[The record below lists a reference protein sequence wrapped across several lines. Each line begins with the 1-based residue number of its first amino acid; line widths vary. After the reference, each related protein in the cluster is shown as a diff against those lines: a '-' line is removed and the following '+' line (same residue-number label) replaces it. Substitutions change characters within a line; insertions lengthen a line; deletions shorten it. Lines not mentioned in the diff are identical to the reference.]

1 MLEKAWNKQPLFDR
15 VNTITCYL
23 EAERR
28 PVMTDDQPPI
38 DPRPKSWI
46 DKIAQVFSDEPTD
59 TQSLLELLR
68 NAEQDQVLDADALG
82 IIEGAL
88 QVSSMQ
94 VRDIMIPRS
103 QVVTVP
109 ADLSL
114 CEIVERVTKAS
125 HSRFPVVG
133 ENVDNVM
140 GILLAKDL
148 LPLLLAEN
156 QDKFDIKDIV
166 RAATFVPESKRLN
179 VLLREF
185 RETRQHMAIV
195 IDEYGSVC
203 GAVTIEDVLEQ
214 IVGEIEDEFD
224 VDDDSYI
231 KKFDDQN
238 FIVKAFTP
246 IDEFNQYFA
255 TDFNDQEFTTIGGLV
270 LQQFGHIPERSES
283 LTIGSFQIT
292 VLNADSRQIKL
303 LKVNT
308 NVLSSSDTAA

>member
-1 MLEKAWNKQPLFDR
+1 
-15 VNTITCYL
+15 
-23 EAERR
+23 
-28 PVMTDDQPPI
+28 MTDDQSSI

-46 DKIAQVFSDEPTD
+46 DKIAGVFSDEPTD
-59 TQSLLELLR
+59 TNSLLEVLR

-88 QVSSMQ
+88 QVSNMQ

-109 ADLSL
+109 AKLPL
-114 CEIVERVTKAS
+114 TEIVELVTKAS
-125 HSRFPVVG
+125 HSRFPVIG

-148 LPLLLAEN
+148 LPLILNGPNE
-156 QDKFDIKDIV
+156 KFDIKDIV
-166 RAATFVPESKRLN
+166 RPATFVPESKRLN

-224 VDDDSYI
+224 VDDDSFI
-231 KKFDDQN
+231 KKFDEEN
-238 FIVKAFTP
+238 FIVKALTP
-246 IDEFNQYFA
+246 VDEFNRYFG
-255 TDFNDQEFTTIGGLV
+255 TSFSDQECTTVGGLV
-270 LQQFGHIPERSES
+270 LQHFGHIPERGE
-283 LTIGSFQIT
+283 TINVGPFLVT

-303 LKVNT
+303 LKVT
-308 NVLSSSDTAA
+308 STLVDTRRKHA

>member
-1 MLEKAWNKQPLFDR
+1 MS
-15 VNTITCYL
+15 
-23 EAERR
+23 
-28 PVMTDDQPPI
+28 DDQSSI
-38 DPRPKSWI
+38 DPRPRSWI
-46 DKIAQVFSDEPTD
+46 DKIAGVFSDEPTD
-59 TQSLLELLR
+59 TKGLLEVLR

-109 ADLSL
+109 AKLSL
-114 CEIVERVTKAS
+114 NEIVDLVTRAS
-125 HSRFPVVG
+125 HSRFPVIG

-148 LPLLLAEN
+148 LPLILN
-156 QDKFDIKDIV
+156 GSNDKFDIKDIV
-166 RAATFVPESKRLN
+166 RPATFVPESKRLN

-224 VDDDSYI
+224 VDDDSFI
-231 KKFDDQN
+231 KKFDEEN
-238 FIVKAFTP
+238 FIVKALTP
-246 IDEFNQYFA
+246 VAEFNDYFE
-255 TDFNDQEFTTIGGLV
+255 TDFSDQEFTTMGGLV
-270 LQQFGHIPERSES
+270 LQQFGHIPERGE
-283 LTIGSFQIT
+283 TINIGPFLIT

-303 LKVNT
+303 LKVTSTLVNT
-308 NVLSSSDTAA
+308 RKKRS

>member
-1 MLEKAWNKQPLFDR
+1 MP
-15 VNTITCYL
+15 
-23 EAERR
+23 
-28 PVMTDDQPPI
+28 DDQSSI
-38 DPRPKSWI
+38 DPRPRSWI
-46 DKIAQVFSDEPTD
+46 DKIAGVFSDEPTD
-59 TQSLLELLR
+59 TQSLLEVLR

-88 QVSSMQ
+88 QVSNMQ

-109 ADLSL
+109 ARLSL
-114 CEIVERVTKAS
+114 GEIVDLVTKAS
-125 HSRFPVVG
+125 HSRFPVIG

-148 LPLLLAEN
+148 LPLILNGSNE
-156 QDKFDIKDIV
+156 KFDIKDIV
-166 RAATFVPESKRLN
+166 RPATFVPESKRLN

-224 VDDDSYI
+224 VDDDSFI
-231 KKFDDQN
+231 KKFDEDN
-238 FIVKAFTP
+238 YIVKALTP
-246 IDEFNQYFA
+246 VDEFNEYFS
-255 TDFNDQEFTTIGGLV
+255 TDFSDQEFTTMGGLV
-270 LQQFGHIPERSES
+270 LQKFGHIPERGE
-283 LTIGSFQIT
+283 TINIGPFLVT

-303 LKVNT
+303 LKVTSTLIDQRNQA
-308 NVLSSSDTAA
+308 D

>member
-1 MLEKAWNKQPLFDR
+1 MS
-15 VNTITCYL
+15 
-23 EAERR
+23 
-28 PVMTDDQPPI
+28 DDPSSI

-46 DKIAQVFSDEPTD
+46 DKITGVFSDEPTD
-59 TQSLLELLR
+59 TKSLLEVLR
-68 NAEQDQVLDADALG
+68 NAEQDQVLDTDALG

-103 QVVTVP
+103 QVVTV
-109 ADLSL
+109 AAKLSL
-114 CEIVERVTKAS
+114 PEIVDQVTRAS

-148 LPLLLAEN
+148 LPLILNGNNE
-156 QDKFDIKDIV
+156 KFDIKDIV
-166 RAATFVPESKRLN
+166 RPATFVPESKRLN
-179 VLLREF
+179 VLLKEF

-224 VDDDSYI
+224 VDDDSFI
-231 KKFDDQN
+231 KKFDEEN
-238 FIVKAFTP
+238 FIVKALTP
-246 IDEFNQYFA
+246 VDEFNEYFH
-255 TDFNDQEFTTIGGLV
+255 TEFSDQEFTTVGGLV
-270 LQQFGHIPERSES
+270 LQKFGHIPERGE
-283 LTIGSFQIT
+283 TINIGPFLVT
-292 VLNADSRQIKL
+292 VLNADSRMIKL
-303 LKVNT
+303 LKVT
-308 NVLSSSDTAA
+308 STLIDTRKKHG

>member
-1 MLEKAWNKQPLFDR
+1 MA
-15 VNTITCYL
+15 
-23 EAERR
+23 
-28 PVMTDDQPPI
+28 DDQSSI
-38 DPRPKSWI
+38 DPRPRSWI

-59 TQSLLELLR
+59 TKSLLELIR
-68 NAEQDQVLDADALG
+68 NAEQDQVLDADALS

-109 ADLSL
+109 AKLAANKIIEL
-114 CEIVERVTKAS
+114 ITKAS
-125 HSRFPVVG
+125 HSRFPVIG
-133 ENVDNVM
+133 DNVDTVM

-148 LPLLLAEN
+148 LHLALSSDA
-156 QDKFDIKDIV
+156 DKFSIKDII
-166 RAATFVPESKRLN
+166 RPATFVPERKRLN

-214 IVGEIEDEFD
+214 IVGEIEDEYD

-231 KKFDDQN
+231 KKFDEDN
-238 FIVKAFTP
+238 YIVKALTP
-246 IDEFNQYFA
+246 VDEFNDCFE
-255 TDFNDQEFTTIGGLV
+255 TEFSDQEFTTVGGLV
-270 LQQFGHIPERSES
+270 LQQFGHIPERGETI
-283 LTIGSFQIT
+283 TIGPFLMTI
-292 VLNADSRQIKL
+292 LNADSRQIKL
-303 LKVNT
+303 IKVT
-308 NVLSSSDTAA
+308 SSLPVRSNEH